1 MSLHL
6 PTLMTVCI
14 AALATSAAVM
24 TLHGLTQRTY
34 RGYGWWVAA
43 QWLLALGCVL
53 HLFRD
58 RAPELLPL
66 GNLLLLQWPIVVLA
80 GMRRF
85 CLRHA
90 SRVPPSFDWLLLA
103 LAYLVWLAAWAA
115 QGSLAARVAAYAAGA
130 CALHLY
136 SALMLVRITGYG
148 TMLMAFGRTNELMRI
163 QIAGMVVNV
172 SASFFLLPRIGM
184 IAAPLGAVF
193 TQLSMIVMILMRVDA
208 QARVGIRGIFPWSH
222 WLRTVL
228 AAAIAATLAG
238 FVLWWLSARVP
249 VAIQLVACLLTF
261 AIPYVIC
268 ANVFGVLTAEDRVF
282 IRRWVRLEPLRNKPN
297 P

>member
-43 QWLLALGCVL
+43 QWLLALGCLL

-58 RAPELLPL
+58 SSPELLPL

-90 SRVPPSFDWLLLA
+90 SRVPQSLDWLLLA
-103 LAYLVWLAAWAA
+103 LAYLVWLATWPPTARWPPAWPPSPPAP
-115 QGSLAARVAAYAAGA
+115 AR
-130 CALHLY
+130 C
-136 SALMLVRITGYG
+136 TC
-148 TMLMAFGRTNELMRI
+148 T
-163 QIAGMVVNV
+163 
-172 SASFFLLPRIGM
+172 
-184 IAAPLGAVF
+184 
-193 TQLSMIVMILMRVDA
+193 
-208 QARVGIRGIFPWSH
+208 AR
-222 WLRTVL
+222 
-228 AAAIAATLAG
+228 
-238 FVLWWLSARVP
+238 
-249 VAIQLVACLLTF
+249 
-261 AIPYVIC
+261 
-268 ANVFGVLTAEDRVF
+268 
-282 IRRWVRLEPLRNKPN
+282 
-297 P
+297 